1 MPDPT
6 YAPLYAGG
14 PAQADQVFLQNLPA
28 SLDFSVQASFDES
41 LSVSPSRW
49 LGRYLQQEGVTG
61 DDTSTPL
68 VPVEAAQEYLK
79 AGGFDPSTI
88 TEPIHQATL
97 NRLTDRLYEKRAHE
111 DAIARGPGGF
121 MAGAARFGAGLA
133 AQALDPLNVAA
144 GFIPIFRAS
153 TIDTLLGA
161 AGTSALS
168 RAAVRAQV
176 GAVEGAVGTAM
187 LEPGMHFLAS
197 QLHEDYTMADSLLNV
212 AFGTVLGGG
221 LHVGVGAVADWRLK
235 AAAAGLAPTPDA
247 TPPVHE
253 LAPQPGTPQRIAALS
268 PEARIEIGRI
278 ALAQAIDG
286 RDIDIAS
293 TIDVAEL
300 TQRAIEQERQP
311 GFLKTAEDLL
321 AQRQEERLRNQPGF
335 LQTALDKM
343 ALQELDTTRAAEDA
357 RIQERLS
364 GEIQQEIGK
373 IQDAQRR
380 ELEQTISQQTPDVNA
395 ARLADLM
402 EAQQLRTELLN
413 EPKRLV
419 EEAKARDL
427 TPDELAAKIRRLNEQ
442 AAREIQTY
450 KQHVLAQIGQVS
462 PEGIARLNGERRSI
476 AERLHETAARGQ
488 SPEAQLRPAD
498 AALSKEADEIIETNK
513 TPEGE
518 TETAAAQKE
527 LQDETA
533 NLERLLAV
541 KESKAD
547 PAKMFAAHDEAI
559 AQAKTDT
566 KIMSAIAECRLR
578 KG

>member
-1 MPDPT
+1 MADPT

-14 PAQADQVFLQNLPA
+14 PAQADQAILQNLPA

-49 LGRYLQQEGVTG
+49 LGRYLQQEGVIG
-61 DDTSTPL
+61 DDTQTPL
-68 VPVEAAQEYLK
+68 VPVETAQEYLK

-97 NRLTDRLYEKRAHE
+97 NRLTDRLYEQRAHQ

-121 MAGAARFGAGLA
+121 LAGAARFGAGLA

-153 TIDTLLGA
+153 TIDTLLGE

-168 RAAVRAQV
+168 RAAVRAKV

-187 LEPGMHFLAS
+187 LEPGMHFLAG

-212 AFGTVLGGG
+212 AFGTALGGG

-235 AAAAGLAPTPDA
+235 ATAAGTPPPPDA
-247 TPPVHE
+247 TPPIHD
-253 LAPQPGTPQRIAALS
+253 LAPQPGTPQRLAALS
-268 PEARIEIGRI
+268 PEARMEIGRV

-286 RDIDIAS
+286 RDIDIAA
-293 TIDVAEL
+293 TIDVADL
-300 TQRAIEQERQP
+300 TQRAIDQERQP

-321 AQRQEERLRNQPGF
+321 AQRQDERLRNQPGF
-335 LQTALDKM
+335 MQTALDKL
-343 ALQELDTTRAAEDA
+343 ALRELDETRAAEDA

-380 ELEQTISQQTPDVNA
+380 ELEQQISRQSPDVNA
-395 ARLADLM
+395 TQLADLM
-402 EAQQLRTELLN
+402 EAQQLRKDLLAD
-413 EPKRLV
+413 PARLV
-419 EEAKARDL
+419 DEAKARDL
-427 TPDELAAKIRRLNEQ
+427 TPNELTAKIQRLNEQ

-462 PEGIARLNGERRSI
+462 PEGIARLNGERR
-476 AERLHETAARGQ
+476 AVADRLHETVVRGQ
-488 SPEAQLRPAD
+488 QPEARIRPAD
-498 AALSKEADEIIETNK
+498 EALSTEADRIIDENQ

-518 TETAAAQKE
+518 TESAAAQKD

-533 NLERLLAV
+533 NLERLLAA

-559 AQAKTDT
+559 AQAKQDAR
-566 KIMSAIAECRLR
+566 ILRAIGECRLR